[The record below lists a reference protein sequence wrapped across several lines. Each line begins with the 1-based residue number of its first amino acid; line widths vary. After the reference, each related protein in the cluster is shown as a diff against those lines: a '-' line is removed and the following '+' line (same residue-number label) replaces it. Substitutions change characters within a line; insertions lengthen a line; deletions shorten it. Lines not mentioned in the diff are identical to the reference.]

1 MKLTD
6 EQRWSE
12 INPPLYA
19 NPRKIHSTYSVELQ
33 QDITAMKRS

>member
-19 NPRKIHSTYSVELQ
+19 KPRKVHSTYTLEFS
-33 QDITAMKRS
+33 QDLSAMKRY